1 MTTLE
6 EVFLHLE
13 KGEDELEE
21 TVDNLSKKIVRN
33 RALSR
38 SLSLQSKSTSYQ
50 SLQNE
55 GITSIENGH
64 DPKGRQAA
72 VNPAGMT
79 DDGIC
84 LVAGGDVTEIGGLEA
99 ISETKSP
106 TSGIGLEKIEC
117 HPNACQIVLALIK
130 LRCLRMFR
138 DIQKLYFMILLP
150 LLCAALSLYFDN
162 YFQNSNTTSKPLEL
176 NGSTYGLMSTVAIH
190 NSSRGDITSFIG
202 K

>member
-13 KGEDELEE
+13 KAEDEIDE

-55 GITSIENGH
+55 GNIILNGQ
-64 DPKGRQAA
+64 DPK
-72 VNPAGMT
+72 
-79 DDGIC
+79 
-84 LVAGGDVTEIGGLEA
+84 AGGDITEIGGLEV

-117 HPNACQIVLALIK
+117 KPNACQTIFALIR
-130 LRCLRMFR
+130 LRCLRMIR

-150 LLCAALSLYFDN
+150 LVCAAISLYLN
-162 YFQNSNTTSKPLEL
+162 SYFQGGNNVSRSLEL
-176 NGSTYGLMSTVAIH
+176 NGSTYGDMSTIAVH
-190 NSSRGDITSFIG
+190 NGSDNDIREFIG
-202 K
+202 RYQELECGFH